1 MIPARG
7 FAQAPLTQDAAL
19 QQTMREAQ
27 QIGGLPGEQLQLQFA
42 DRLLMFARLH
52 FAAIEGNLN
61 LTLSFLDHPAFTG
74 KIGAEQ
80 RLDMLRQRGR
90 KFPLRPDL
98 RRQALKRQLRFIQ
111 WNIVFRA
118 LVQAAH
124 HPTGDFQRHLITP
137 LIAADAQPHVVTTQP
152 VIGGFVINVQQLAR
166 GRMFRLERIELLAQR
181 LYPILSDDKLK
192 FDFLSHD

>member
-1 MIPARG
+1 M
-7 FAQAPLTQDAAL
+7 L
-19 QQTMREAQ
+19 
-27 QIGGLPGEQLQLQFA
+27 
-42 DRLLMFARLH
+42 ARLH

-90 KFPLRPDL
+90 KFPLRPNL

-111 WNIVFRA
+111 GNIVFRA

-124 HPTGDFQRHLITP
+124 HPTGDFQRHFITP